1 MAEKESDGIK
11 RYKINIQKNLNL
23 IIMNKNKEAVLLSKL
38 ILGIAFI
45 VTAIIFPPIILITII
60 LWAGWIV
67 FNNYMDT
74 R

>member
-1 MAEKESDGIK
+1 MAEKGIDGIG